1 MNNSGHL
8 SFSVGKGFT
17 LVEMMVVIVILGVL
31 AAIAFPSYQASIEK
45 TNMATAKQEMIS
57 IRQTLAK
64 EKVSSPSSYKKSAD
78 YNDFL
83 NRMTKNAPKGL
94 AEKYELKGTVVGE
107 GGPNSKIFSIV
118 LQAVPK
124 NPNYKFGL
132 WMDRY
137 GYVFKCPKSVVT
149 STIQTA
155 RNRQCEPF

>member
-94 AEKYELKGTVVGE
+94 AENMSLRVQLSEKVGQ
-107 GGPNSKIFSIV
+107 IV
-118 LQAVPK
+118 RFFLLFCRRFRKTPIINLVCGWIGMVMCSNALRV
-124 NPNYKFGL
+124 
-132 WMDRY
+132 
-137 GYVFKCPKSVVT
+137 
-149 STIQTA
+149 
-155 RNRQCEPF
+155 